1 MTDAQMQ
8 AQFSS
13 KKDDWETPQE
23 LFDQLDRM
31 FHFSL
36 DAASSDENAKCEKHF
51 TAEDDGL
58 SKNWGGEVVWLNP
71 PYGRQIGKWVQ
82 KAYEESLKPDTTVV
96 CLLPARTDT
105 KWFHDYCTKG
115 EITFV
120 RGRLKFINRNLPSY
134 REDGKFQKSPAPF
147 PSMIVIFKTS

>member
-1 MTDAQMQ
+1 MTDSQLK

-13 KKDDWETPQE
+13 AKDDWETPQK
-23 LFDQLDRM
+23 LFDKLDAE

-58 SKNWGGEVVWLNP
+58 EQNWGGQTVWLNP

-82 KAYEESLKPDTTVV
+82 KAFEESRKPNTTVV
-96 CLLPARTDT
+96 CLLPSRTDT
-105 KWFHDYCTKG
+105 TWFQNYCLLGELRFIKG
-115 EITFV
+115 RI
-120 RGRLKFINRNLPSY
+120 KFSNCKNS
-134 REDGKFQKSPAPF
+134 APF
-147 PSMIVIFKTS
+147 PSVVVVFSQAEEI

>member
-1 MTDAQMQ
+1 MQ

-13 KKDDWETPQE
+13 QKDDWETPQE
-23 LFDQLDRM
+23 LFDQLDKM
-31 FHFSL
+31 FHFTL

-58 SKNWGGEVVWLNP
+58 KQNWGGEVVWLNP

-82 KAYEESLKPDTTVV
+82 KAFEEGQKPDTFIV

-105 KWFHDYCTKG
+105 AWFHDYCRCG
-115 EITFV
+115 EVVFI
-120 RGRLKFINRNLPSY
+120 RGRLKFGRSRNS
-134 REDGKFQKSPAPF
+134 APF
-147 PSMIVIFKTS
+147 PSMLVFFGKDTLRWCGH

>member
-1 MTDAQMQ
+1 MQ

-13 KKDDWETPQE
+13 QKDDWETPQE

-31 FHFSL
+31 FHFTL
-36 DAASSDENAKCEKHF
+36 DAASTDENAKCEKHF

-58 SKNWGGEVVWLNP
+58 KQSWAGETVWLNP

-82 KAYEESLKPDTTVV
+82 KAFEEGQKPNTFIV

-105 KWFHDYCTKG
+105 AWFHDYIYRQKG
-115 EITFV
+115 VEIRFIK
-120 RGRLKFINRNLPSY
+120 GRLRFGNSTNS
-134 REDGKFQKSPAPF
+134 APF
-147 PSMIVIFKTS
+147 PSMVVIFNNQHQLPHNGEKG

>member
-1 MTDAQMQ
+1 MQ

-13 KKDDWETPQE
+13 QKDDWETPQE

-31 FHFSL
+31 FHFTL

-58 SKNWGGEVVWLNP
+58 KQNWGGEVVWLNP

-82 KAYEESLKPDTTVV
+82 KAFEEGQKPNTFIV

-105 KWFHDYCTKG
+105 AWFHDYCLPYG
-115 EITFV
+115 RIEFI
-120 RGRLKFINRNLPSY
+120 RGRIRFCGSQY
-134 REDGKFQKSPAPF
+134 DAPF
-147 PSMIVIFKTS
+147 PSMVVVYRGQ

>member
-23 LFDQLDRM
+23 LFDQLDSM
-31 FHFSL
+31 FHFTL

-58 SKNWGGEVVWLNP
+58 KQNWGGEVVWLNP

-82 KAYEESLKPDTTVV
+82 KAFEEGQKPHTFIV

-105 KWFHDYCTKG
+105 AWFHDYCRRG
-115 EITFV
+115 YVQFI
-120 RGRLKFINRNLPSY
+120 RGRVHFSGHKWN
-134 REDGKFQKSPAPF
+134 APF
-147 PSMIVIFKTS
+147 PSMIVFFGDPTIA